1 MDWGKKWLVD
11 FNAGKTQLVLFDQS
25 NNNGSIDVKM
35 DGPVEIII
43 GKNHLLRC

>member
-11 FNAGKTQLVLFDQS
+11 FNAGKTQLVVSFDQS

-35 DGPVEIII
+35 DGSVLEE
-43 GKNHLLRC
+43 K